1 MPVSYFGP
9 LTAIGMTLYGGPLS
23 AAGLELGDASPGSGR
38 RIGIIGVGVG
48 ALAGYGR
55 SGDQIVFYEIDPEVI
70 SVALDSGHFDYVER
84 SRAEIE
90 VILGD
95 GRLSLE
101 KELKDLGSRQFD
113 VLIMDAFS
121 SDAIPVH
128 LLTREAFGVYVQHL
142 RSDGLLAVQA
152 SNRHLRLSP
161 LISRLGASVGL
172 HSLQVQN
179 RNVAGYSSGQSK
191 WVLLARNASEIDR
204 LEEKFRARMRYAGV
218 SEPEVTPFRPARADL
233 EAGPLWTDDYSNILS
248 VLKLGR

>member
-1 MPVSYFGP
+1 VSYFGP
-9 LTAIGMTLYGGPLS
+9 LTAIGMALYDGPLS
-23 AAGLELGDASPGSGR
+23 AAGLELADAPSGSGR
-38 RIGIIGVGVG
+38 RIGIIGAGVG

-70 SVALDSGHFDYVER
+70 HVALDSGHFDYVAR

-90 VILGD
+90 IVLGD

-101 KELKDLGSRQFD
+101 QELKDSGSRQFD

-152 SNRHLRLSP
+152 SNRHLLLPP

-179 RNVAGYSSGQSK
+179 RNIAGYSSGQSK
-191 WVLLARNASEIDR
+191 WVLLSREASEIDG
-204 LEEKFRARMRYAGV
+204 LEQKIRSRMRYAGV
-218 SEPEVTPFRPARADL
+218 SEPEVILFRPEQADL
-233 EAGPLWTDDYSNILS
+233 EAAPLWTDDYSNILS
-248 VLKLGR
+248 VLKFGR